1 MVTAMILAFCC
12 AVVPD
17 GAVSP
22 ELHARCLSILHEAL
36 ADGKEF
42 VKVHAAES
50 LIWTGN
56 AGNVRDV
63 FLKEP
68 SDVPR
73 YRIGVWRVLAQ
84 TAPNPKGR
92 QEYENKILAVLLD
105 TNAPDRTHAAE
116 TSGKLGVTS
125 HVAEVMEM
133 TKGEAGAS
141 QAMARWVLANS
152 GDEKDEAF
160 LAELLE
166 SPNTDARGCAAYALR
181 FFKKIRPATYEKL
194 KAAAEKEPEGS
205 PQRANMVSPWY
216 LHATPAERPGV
227 RARLLECAATG
238 KSADQREVCAALG
251 RAPDPAD
258 LPFLT
263 KLLDDADLDARA
275 GAAEAILRIELSR
288 KKPGEGR

>member
-1 MVTAMILAFCC
+1 MVTAIVLAFCC
-12 AVVPD
+12 AVNPD
-17 GAVSP
+17 GAISP
-22 ELHARCLSILHEAL
+22 ALHARCLSVLREAL

-56 AGNVRDV
+56 AGNVREV
-63 FLKEP
+63 FLNEP
-68 SDVPR
+68 TTAPR

-84 TAPNPKGR
+84 TAPEPKDR
-92 QEYENKILAVLLD
+92 HEYENKILAVLLD

-125 HVAEVMEM
+125 HAPEVLLLAG
-133 TKGEAGAS
+133 GEAGAC

-166 SPNTDARGCAAYALR
+166 SPNADARGCAAYALR

-194 KAAAEKEPEGS
+194 KTAAEKEPVGS
-205 PQRANMVSPWY
+205 SQRANMISPWY
-216 LHATPAERPGV
+216 LHASLAERPDV
-227 RARLLECAATG
+227 RARLLQCVETG
-238 KSADQREVCAALG
+238 KGEDKREVCAALG
-251 RAPDPAD
+251 RVPNPED

-263 KLLDDADLDARA
+263 RLLDDADLDARA
-275 GAAEAILRIELSR
+275 GAAEAILRIANVQKGAGAE
-288 KKPGEGR
+288 K